1 MKLHMI
7 VLQHVVNQF
16 VNFQKHWAIILEIT
30 ITSKF
35 RGRKSNIVDTG
46 LLILL
51 VACALHGIHGYQCDK
66 QVSAVNI
73 VTVYWPNG

>member
-35 RGRKSNIVDTG
+35 RVQKSNIVDTR
-46 LLILL
+46 LLILRM
-51 VACALHGIHGYQCDK
+51 ACALHGIHGY
-66 QVSAVNI
+66 
-73 VTVYWPNG
+73 